1 MLSFYQNLLKFSQDD
16 PHIISNKASAKRL
29 LDIRSRTFHEIAKQG
44 DLKQPQPQPQ
54 PQSQQHEN
62 ETTTKEK
69 SQRITKARETMLQR
83 RLKTVIQQ
91 TAQTRTP
98 KVKIIK

>member
-44 DLKQPQPQPQ
+44 DLKQQPQPQ
-54 PQSQQHEN
+54 PQQHEN

-69 SQRITKARETMLQR
+69 KPEDNQGRETMLQR

>member
-1 MLSFYQNLLKFSQDD
+1 MKFSQDD

-54 PQSQQHEN
+54 PQQHEN